1 MTELQTSGE
10 GYLRVHRLTC
20 IKKKKNLKAILFLNY
35 QLAYIGISS
44 IRRGDLMSGAASQLG
59 GLDLPFL
66 PSESTLRE
74 PRSFMNN
81 DVGLLIQLGPF

>member
-1 MTELQTSGE
+1 
-10 GYLRVHRLTC
+10 
-20 IKKKKNLKAILFLNY
+20 
-35 QLAYIGISS
+35 
-44 IRRGDLMSGAASQLG
+44 MSGAASQLG